1 MTPSDTSPSPEN
13 QNADSQNAPVGGNS
27 PETRVPRPRVF
38 GKLAFWIV
46 AFPFIYYLIGS
57 MIGSNIEQLRVDFL
71 TGKLEHSH
79 EEEGNRPPS
88 QEKEVDISEVEVDPN
103 ERFLFGL
110 LPLGKN
116 SYPYTYVFN
125 IAITTALVLLV
136 SWGYRKA
143 PFHVSPLSVVV
154 GVVGFVVWVGLAY
167 IDKEFLGLS
176 EMLSSGRV
184 SFNPFEELKDDP
196 SWLRQFLVA
205 RFLGLVVI
213 VPIVEEFFIR
223 GFLIRYVDDPDWD
236 EIPLGE
242 AKTAGWLS
250 PTIYGLVAHMT
261 EPLAA
266 IAWFS
271 MVTWMYKRTKSIWDC
286 VIAHAITNLLLGLY
300 IVKFEQW
307 HLW

>member
-1 MTPSDTSPSPEN
+1 
-13 QNADSQNAPVGGNS
+13 
-27 PETRVPRPRVF
+27 
-38 GKLAFWIV
+38 L
-46 AFPFIYYLIGS
+46 
-57 MIGSNIEQLRVDFL
+57 
-71 TGKLEHSH
+71 
-79 EEEGNRPPS
+79 
-88 QEKEVDISEVEVDPN
+88 
-103 ERFLFGL
+103 
-110 LPLGKN
+110 
-116 SYPYTYVFN
+116 
-125 IAITTALVLLV
+125 
-136 SWGYRKA
+136 
-143 PFHVSPLSVVV
+143 
-154 GVVGFVVWVGLAY
+154 
-167 IDKEFLGLS
+167 DKEYLGLS

-184 SFNPFEELKDDP
+184 AFNPFEELKDDP
-196 SWLRQFLVA
+196 AWLRQFLA
-205 RFLGLVVI
+205 MRFLGLVVI

-271 MVTWMYKRTKSIWDC
+271 LVTWMYKRTKSIWDC